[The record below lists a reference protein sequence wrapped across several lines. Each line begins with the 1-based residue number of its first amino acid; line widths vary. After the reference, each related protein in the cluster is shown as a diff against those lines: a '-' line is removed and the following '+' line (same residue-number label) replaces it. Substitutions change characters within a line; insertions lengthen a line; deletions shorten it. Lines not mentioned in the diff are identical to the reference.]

1 MLIII
6 INIKIYKN
14 IFISYNIIMY
24 EAIIITTFFSIW
36 SVERL
41 YYFFYNNNNSEP
53 VLNLN
58 TPIMPY
64 SINNSTSQTS
74 ALSHIN
80 PMSRP
85 LSNSTEAYY
94 YTAPVYNMEHNNSTS
109 NSTSNT
115 PRNSINNSNIL

>member
-1 MLIII
+1 
-6 INIKIYKN
+6 
-14 IFISYNIIMY
+14 MY

-58 TPIMPY
+58 TPIIPY

-85 LSNSTEAYY
+85 LSNNTEAYY

-109 NSTSNT
+109 NSTTDTS
-115 PRNSINNSNIL
+115 RNSINNSNIL

>member
-1 MLIII
+1 
-6 INIKIYKN
+6 
-14 IFISYNIIMY
+14 MY

-41 YYFFYNNNNSEP
+41 YYIFYNNNNSEP

-58 TPIMPY
+58 TPIIPY

-74 ALSHIN
+74 ALSNIS

-85 LSNSTEAYY
+85 LSNNTGAYY
-94 YTAPVYNMEHNNSTS
+94 YTAPVYESGQNNST
-109 NSTSNT
+109 
-115 PRNSINNSNIL
+115 NNSNIL